1 MCKKIVYIILGLI
14 LFIFFFPIKMAVD
27 EGDVESYDDL
37 EGYFITPTDATGG
50 FWYTN
55 DTKEGEIYFINLIGN
70 SPEKSLSSCMFGDF
84 ETVRIKNKFIV
95 YGKKNLVIKE
105 SKSYDMDIV
114 KWDIVAPIKRDSLY
128 GFIASSK
135 YLTLWDFIN
144 RVFD

>member
-1 MCKKIVYIILGLI
+1 
-14 LFIFFFPIKMAVD
+14 
-27 EGDVESYDDL
+27 
-37 EGYFITPTDATGG
+37 
-50 FWYTN
+50 
-55 DTKEGEIYFINLIGN
+55 
-70 SPEKSLSSCMFGDF
+70 MFGDF

-144 RVFD
+144 RVFDW